1 MPTLRDLINNLKAI
15 EKELPEILRQSA
27 TVMAHDGKAL
37 AERIII
43 DKGFGESYSTNE
55 IPSYWL
61 YGKELNASG
70 KTYLDNLE
78 GEGTNWGEFRKA
90 QGRQNGHV
98 DLNYSTRMWKG
109 MRPDEV
115 QQNGNIFICFMGH
128 NDNEGRNKMNWNFD
142 RYGDFIGKALIGQE
156 DVLFEIAEENIF
168 KLLEK
173 YL

>member
-1 MPTLRDLINNLKAI
+1 METLRDLINKFKAI

-27 TVMAHDGKAL
+27 TIMAHDGKAL
-37 AERIII
+37 AETIIKE
-43 DKGFGESYSTNE
+43 KGFGETYSTKE
-55 IPSYWL
+55 IPSFWL
-61 YGKELNASG
+61 IGKEIKASG

-115 QQNGNIFICFMGH
+115 QQIDNIFICYMGH
-128 NDNEGRNKMNWNFD
+128 NDNEGRDKMNWNFD
-142 RYGDFIGKALIGQE
+142 RYGDFIGKALNGQE
-156 DVLFEIAEENIF
+156 DILFEIAEENII

-173 YL
+173 HL